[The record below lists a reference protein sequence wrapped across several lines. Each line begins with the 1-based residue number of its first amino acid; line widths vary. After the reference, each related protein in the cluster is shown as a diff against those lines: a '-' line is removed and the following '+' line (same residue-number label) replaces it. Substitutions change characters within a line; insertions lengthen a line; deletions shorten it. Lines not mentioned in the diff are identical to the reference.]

1 MWISKICTYAPNFE
15 MNRPPK
21 WCSQP
26 DDWHL
31 AQSLSWFCDFGRK
44 LENLGVPVY
53 IQWCSAT
60 DGRTRQHRVMDDS
73 MLPFTSLRENQTQ
86 THLDFS
92 YFRTT
97 EPKLTPALRKMP
109 LTDLR
114 HTIGTGDLFH
124 KQTSIWRTVYS
135 YITCVTAADW
145 GHHLRSLYKIN
156 AKQRRQILCSCKGS
170 RILLRK
176 TRRIL
181 CTQH

>member
-1 MWISKICTYAPNFE
+1 MDYYWFDNTGKFAPTPPDFE

-44 LENLGVPVY
+44 LENLSVSVDT
-53 IQWCSAT
+53 QWCSAT
-60 DGRTRQHRVMDDS
+60 DGRTRLHEPRMARWTPV
-73 MLPFTSLRENQTQ
+73 TSLRENLTQ

-92 YFRTT
+92 YFRTM

-124 KQTSIWRTVYS
+124 KQTSIWWAF
-135 YITCVTAADW
+135 YIVKLWMFC
-145 GHHLRSLYKIN
+145 R
-156 AKQRRQILCSCKGS
+156 
-170 RILLRK
+170 
-176 TRRIL
+176 
-181 CTQH
+181 